1 MKIAVARESREGESR
16 VAMVPE
22 LVSKLTDLG
31 YEVLVEPEAG
41 ARAEYADELYV
52 EAGATVTDDALA
64 EADVVLGVNA
74 LSSDRARR
82 LREGTATMSF
92 LPVNSSHDLVTDLRD
107 LGITSFALELV
118 PRISRAQS
126 MDALSS
132 QALVSGYRCA
142 IVAAGLLR
150 RFFPLN
156 MTAAGTVQPAQVVVL
171 GAGVA
176 GLQAIATAK
185 RLGAVVHAYDVR
197 AAAAEEIRSM
207 GAKSIDL
214 ELETLEGSGGYA
226 REMTEDRAD
235 RQREMLAPYI
245 ADADALITTAAV
257 PGRQAPMLVTAEMV
271 EQMKPGSVV
280 VDLAAESGG
289 NVQGS
294 VAGKVV
300 RIGHAQVWGGENVP
314 SQMPGP
320 ASKLYAQN
328 LVSLLTLMTSR
339 GRVRSRLRGR
349 GRRGRSGDARR
360 PDHARA
366 DPGGHRGT
374 AARSRH
380 HREGG
385 FETVADA
392 PSSTTENG
400 ADPTSPAARSP
411 LRPGG
416 RQVSEAVVWLT
427 IFILSVFVGIEV
439 ISKVSSTLHTP
450 LMSGANAIHGIIL
463 LGAIIVTGT
472 TENGVAVAIGLV
484 AIVLAAVNMVGGFV
498 VTDRMLQMFTRKKK
512 KPVSTSR
519 RGGNRQV
526 TPTWVQLTYLACAVC
541 FILALK
547 GLSGPKTARTRQPDR
562 RSRRRGRVRRPV
574 LLPRPVAHPADP
586 GRDRRRHRRWRVRR
600 PAGADDPDAADG
612 GAVQRR
618 RWRRRGAGR
627 AAGAARDRRASGTT

>member
-22 LVSKLTDLG
+22 LVGKLIDLG

-41 ARAEYADELYV
+41 ARAEYADELYT
-52 EAGATVTDDALA
+52 EAGAIVTDDALA

-82 LREGTATMSF
+82 LHEGTVTMSF

-142 IVAAGLLR
+142 VVAAGLLR

-280 VDLAAESGG
+280 VDLAAETGG

-294 VAGKVV
+294 VPGKVV

-328 LVSLLTLMTSR
+328 LVSLLTLMTVEGQFAPDFEDEVVAGAAVTHA
-339 GRVRSRLRGR
+339 GRIMHEPTREAIEGPL
-349 GRRGRSGDARR
+349 A
-360 PDHARA
+360 AE
-366 DPGGHRGT
+366 T
-374 AARSRH
+374 APPA
-380 HREGG
+380 EGG

-392 PSSTTENG
+392 PSSTTG
-400 ADPTSPAARSP
+400 SADSDPQLDLPFD
-411 LRPGG
+411 
-416 RQVSEAVVWLT
+416 QEA
-427 IFILSVFVGIEV
+427 
-439 ISKVSSTLHTP
+439 
-450 LMSGANAIHGIIL
+450 
-463 LGAIIVTGT
+463 
-472 TENGVAVAIGLV
+472 
-484 AIVLAAVNMVGGFV
+484 
-498 VTDRMLQMFTRKKK
+498 DQ
-512 KPVSTSR
+512 
-519 RGGNRQV
+519 
-526 TPTWVQLTYLACAVC
+526 
-541 FILALK
+541 
-547 GLSGPKTARTRQPDR
+547 
-562 RSRRRGRVRRPV
+562 
-574 LLPRPVAHPADP
+574 
-586 GRDRRRHRRWRVRR
+586 
-600 PAGADDPDAADG
+600 
-612 GAVQRR
+612 
-618 RWRRRGAGR
+618 
-627 AAGAARDRRASGTT
+627 